1 MVSPPL
7 ISVVDDNDSVRESL
21 KGLIRSVGFA
31 AEVFPS
37 AENFL
42 NSDHLNDTR
51 CLILDVRM
59 PGMTGLELQRRLA
72 KSNPDIPIIFIT
84 AHGNEAARSQA
95 LKDGAAD
102 YLFKPFSERALL
114 NAINAALGCYVGDW
128 QMNTPDD
135 PDLSCSL
142 VD

>member
-31 AEVFPS
+31 VEDFPS
-37 AENFL
+37 AEKFL

-59 PGMTGLELQRRLA
+59 PGMGGLELQRRLV
-72 KSNPDIPIIFIT
+72 KSSRDIPIIFIT
-84 AHGNEAARSQA
+84 AHGDEAARSQA

-102 YLFKPFSERALL
+102 YLFKPFSEQALL
-114 NAINAALGCYVGDW
+114 NAINAALGF
-128 QMNTPDD
+128 
-135 PDLSCSL
+135 DLSKKKQNRTG
-142 VD
+142 